1 MANSRLL
8 LYLTMMMVMF
18 LLIEQSYEV
27 YIDCQA
33 RCMLAM
39 RHERN
44 RDTLQMCRDE
54 CELLEI
60 LDQQDPREGKYY
72 KYRSFK

>member
-8 LYLTMMMVMF
+8 ICVTIMMMMF
-18 LLIEQSYEV
+18 LFIEQSHEV

-33 RCMLAM
+33 RCMLAT

-44 RDTLQMCRDE
+44 RDRLQTCREE
-54 CELLEI
+54 CELFELLEQE
-60 LDQQDPREGKYY
+60 DGKYY
-72 KYRSFK
+72 KYKLFN